1 VSGLHRGPAPTD
13 LPCPVC
19 RTEADRPCRA
29 VDFLPLPGVH
39 GERVEAT
46 PLFDELAGA
55 VS

>member
-1 VSGLHRGPAPTD
+1 VSGLDAAVA

-19 RTEADRPCRA
+19 RAEAGRPCRA

-46 PLFDELAGA
+46 PLFDELMEAA
-55 VS
+55 S